1 MKNETCNKCL
11 GPIQDDEESTYHF
24 TSTGR
29 RIYSHARKTDCNLA
43 ALFATVR
50 WGDQFKQDCS
60 LCGRAIIYHGPNSV
74 KVRSKYP
81 LDFVH
86 QECWDS
92 YHVMK
97 PGPKSFT
104 APVGE

>member
-1 MKNETCNKCL
+1 MKNETCHKCL
-11 GPIQDDEESTYHF
+11 GLIENGQEFTYHF
-24 TSTGR
+24 TSYGDKV
-29 RIYSHARKTDCNLA
+29 YSHARRTDCELVS
-43 ALFATVR
+43 LFQGIK

-60 LCGRAIIYHGPNSV
+60 FCGRALIYRGPNSV

-81 LDFVH
+81 LNFVH

-92 YHVMK
+92 YRIVTPK
-97 PGPKSFT
+97 PKSFT